1 MLKEV
6 IKMAEQTTK
15 KASVKEIESE
25 PLFTVATLRDNCNEL
40 FNCSTAIF
48 DGATFDIA
56 DNSLYSISELSA
68 VIDKFKNKKL

>member
-1 MLKEV
+1 
-6 IKMAEQTTK
+6 MAEQTTN
-15 KASVKEIESE
+15 KASAKEIESE
-25 PLFTVATLRDNCNEL
+25 PLFTVATLRDNCHEL

>member
-1 MLKEV
+1 
-6 IKMAEQTTK
+6 MAEQTTK
-15 KASVKEIESE
+15 KASAKEIESE

-56 DNSLYSISELSA
+56 DNSSISELSA